1 VTTLIL
7 LDINLVIAV
16 MFGLLAARSSLSRAE
31 RKAVQVRQQPLDP
44 ARGASHLLPLF
55 RSGTSFCA
63 TGTATADRSF
73 ADSGLDSGV
82 AGHGL
87 PLPIWTFQAS
97 TPCNKSASSAS
108 AVSALEAAWDHT
120 GRKHC
125 VSTTCTNPILD
136 HLRVR

>member
-1 VTTLIL
+1 

-55 RSGTSFCA
+55 RSGTSFRA
-63 TGTATADRSF
+63 TGTATADSSF
-73 ADSGLDSGV
+73 ADSGLVSGV

-97 TPCNKSASSAS
+97 TPCNKSAPQRQRFFRRS
-108 AVSALEAAWDHT
+108 
-120 GRKHC
+120 K
-125 VSTTCTNPILD
+125 
-136 HLRVR
+136 